1 VDLSRPTT
9 AGPGDIDWP
18 TVSKDPRFTESREDL
33 KQLYELAQYG
43 QLNDAFMRELKK
55 DQVIFLAAHDP
66 AVASFELEMETTR
79 GKLEVMLK
87 GGPATSAYVREMTK
101 LNDLA
106 AQKNKLEQNARRA
119 RLDLYRRRDDETR
132 QSNRANIRF
141 AALIGVAGAIVGS
154 IIGGI
159 IGRW

>member
-1 VDLSRPTT
+1 
-9 AGPGDIDWP
+9 
-18 TVSKDPRFTESREDL
+18 
-33 KQLYELAQYG
+33 
-43 QLNDAFMRELKK
+43 
-55 DQVIFLAAHDP
+55 
-66 AVASFELEMETTR
+66 
-79 GKLEVMLK
+79 
-87 GGPATSAYVREMTK
+87 MTK

-119 RLDLYRRRDDETR
+119 RLELDRRGGDETR

-141 AALIGVAGAIVGS
+141 AALIGVAGGIVGA